1 MPKALERIWIG
12 LDWGTHSS
20 KWWYEAAEEP
30 GKLLP
35 PTKAQ
40 AVIDSTIHR
49 SGQKLSLVKE
59 REIPKSECQDPR
71 LKRRLLD
78 DPLGADYWGAI
89 REGIGISLGEA
100 ATLSLGVL
108 LGDVVRDLASRD
120 YVIVPDKTAVE
131 IRYSLPNWISSE
143 PTHQASRK
151 RMFQTATILSL
162 MVAEREFERLPG
174 VGKEIGIEEWR
185 TLVKAIRE
193 SPTCQKLFEK
203 GPNDFGSLIGGPF
216 SIPDRPSVSWRMVVE
231 STAAGFPQLQHFL
244 MPAEDARKT
253 EDHWVKLLVVDVGAG
268 STDAGYFIS
277 SRKADGRLLLNYL
290 KPASTLD
297 YAGEQLTEML
307 KRFYLRRKNR
317 EITIQEA
324 ETIKLNA
331 PDEWKDE
338 QFVVDWREQIAEHVG
353 EYMRHVPDELRLPE
367 PSIPGLK
374 IVMTGGSGLV
384 EGLDRAVWN
393 AVAEALAR
401 RDIPH
406 NVANRTEITE
416 LTLDWPE
423 DRFDRAR
430 RAVSIGAANSNFAQL
445 EYVEGFGKATLIK
458 TSVQRW

>member
-1 MPKALERIWIG
+1 MPEALKRVWIG

-20 KWWYEAAEEP
+20 KWWYEAEEEG

-35 PTKAQ
+35 AIKAP

-49 SGQKLSLVKE
+49 SGQKLSLARE
-59 REIPKSECQDPR
+59 RELLKSECQDAR

-108 LGDVVRDLASRD
+108 LGDVVRDIGSKNYAILSG
-120 YVIVPDKTAVE
+120 KTAIE
-131 IRYSLPNWISSE
+131 IRYSLPNWISEE
-143 PTHQASRK
+143 PSHQASRK
-151 RMFQTATILSL
+151 RMFETAAILSL
-162 MVAEREFERLPG
+162 LVADRGVEVLPG
-174 VGKEIGIEEWR
+174 VGKEIGIEDWR
-185 TLVKAIRE
+185 ALIRHIRQ
-193 SPTCQKLFEK
+193 SPACSQIFENA
-203 GPNDFGSLIGGPF
+203 PHDFASMIGGPF
-216 SIPDRPSVSWRMVVE
+216 GIPDRPISWRMVVE

-244 MPAEDARKT
+244 IPPEAARKT

-277 SRKADGRLLLNYL
+277 SRKSDGKLLLNYL
-290 KPASTLD
+290 KPAATFD

-307 KRFYLRRKNR
+307 KKFYLRKKNR
-317 EITIQEA
+317 EMTTQEA
-324 ETIKLNA
+324 ETIKLSA

-338 QFVVDWREQIAEHVG
+338 PFVSAWRDQIADTVG
-353 EYMRHVPDELRLPE
+353 EYMRHVPDELRLGE
-367 PSIPGLK
+367 PRIPGLK

-384 EGLDRAVWN
+384 EGLDRAIWN
-393 AVAEALAR
+393 SVAEALAR
-401 RDIPH
+401 RDVPH

-416 LTLDWPE
+416 LSLDWPE

-430 RAVSIGAANSNFAQL
+430 RAVSIGAANRELAQL
-445 EYVEGFGKATLIK
+445 GYVAGLAKATLIK
-458 TSVQRW
+458 TSVERW